1 MSQSVFILYLLVP
14 TLQRIY
20 MQLTLSELFKRRTKW
35 KYAIEFLCSI
45 LFHFCVLTMT
55 YFQSLKTL
63 LIKYCG
69 LEQCLATDYD
79 FPVMGFTRLKRFLG
93 NSVNVHF
100 SFR

>member
-69 LEQCLATDYD
+69 LEQCLATVLSCD
-79 FPVMGFTRLKRFLG
+79 GFHEVEEVSREFCKCTFLI
-93 NSVNVHF
+93 
-100 SFR
+100 